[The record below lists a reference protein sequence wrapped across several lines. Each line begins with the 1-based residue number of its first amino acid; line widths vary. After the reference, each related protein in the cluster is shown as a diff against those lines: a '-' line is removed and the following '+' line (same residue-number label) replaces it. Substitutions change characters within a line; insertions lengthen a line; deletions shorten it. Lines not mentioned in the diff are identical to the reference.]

1 MNTTSASMSTPSEVV
16 PSVSILGVRVDA
28 LTWEAFETRA
38 AVFVTSGQP
47 HQVVTVNPEFV
58 MAAQRDPAFSRV
70 LAAADLALAD
80 GWGLL
85 WAARRLGRPLPARIT
100 GSDGVPR
107 LAALAAQGGWRVF
120 LLGAAPG
127 VAEQAAN
134 VLCAR
139 HPALQIAGVF
149 AGSPAA
155 AEEDAIVARIA
166 AARPHVLLV
175 AYGAP
180 GQDLWIARTQPRL
193 QIPLAMGVGG
203 ALDFI
208 AGVRRRAPVWV
219 QRARLEWLFRLAQEP
234 WRWRRQLALPR
245 FVWAVLRESRP
256 RQEAA

>member
-28 LTWEAFETRA
+28 LTWEAFEARA
-38 AVFVTSGQP
+38 AAFVSSGRP

-127 VAEQAAN
+127 VAEQAAH

-155 AEEDAIVARIA
+155 AEEEAIVARIA

-208 AGVRRRAPVWV
+208 AGVRRRAPVWM

>member
-1 MNTTSASMSTPSEVV
+1 MNTTSAFMFTPSEVV
-16 PSVSILGVRVDA
+16 ESVSILGVRVDA
-28 LTWEAFETRA
+28 LTWEAFEARA
-38 AVFVTSGQP
+38 AAFVRSGLP
-47 HQVVTVNPEFV
+47 HQLVTVNPEFV

-107 LAALAAQGGWRVF
+107 LAALAAQNGWRVF

-127 VAEQAAN
+127 VAEQAASA
-134 VLCAR
+134 LRAR
-139 HPALQIAGVF
+139 HPGLQIVGIF

-155 AEEDAIVARIA
+155 EEEEAIVARIA
-166 AARPHVLLV
+166 AARPHVLFV

-180 GQDLWIARTQPRL
+180 SQDLWIARTQPRL

-208 AGVRRRAPVWV
+208 AGVRRRAPVWM

-245 FVWAVLRESRP
+245 FVWAVVWASRS
-256 RQEAA
+256 RQKAA

>member
-28 LTWEAFETRA
+28 LTWEAFEARA
-38 AVFVTSGQP
+38 AAFVSSGRP

-58 MAAQRDPAFSRV
+58 MAAQRDPAFSRA

-80 GWGLL
+80 GWGLV
-85 WAARRLGRPLPARIT
+85 WAARRLGRPLPARVT

-127 VAEQAAN
+127 VAEQAAH

-155 AEEDAIVARIA
+155 AAEEAIVARIA

-208 AGVRRRAPVWV
+208 AGVRRRAPVWM

>member
-1 MNTTSASMSTPSEVV
+1 MSTTSASMSTPSEVV

-38 AVFVTSGQP
+38 AAFVSSGRP

-127 VAEQAAN
+127 VAEQAAH

-155 AEEDAIVARIA
+155 AEEEAIVARIA

-208 AGVRRRAPVWV
+208 AGVRRRAPVWM

>member
-38 AVFVTSGQP
+38 AAFVSSGRP

-58 MAAQRDPAFSRV
+58 MAAQRDPAFSRA

-127 VAEQAAN
+127 VAEQAAH

-166 AARPHVLLV
+166 ATRPHVLLV

-208 AGVRRRAPVWV
+208 AGVRRRAPVWM